1 VQDTL
6 PAQIENIELLSH
18 LSRERLSLVA
28 QSCMWRRFKR
38 GEQILS
44 RDSES
49 RDSFFV
55 ASGKVEVANF
65 SSNGREIAYATIAEG
80 GYFGELSAI
89 DDRPRSAA
97 VTAADDCVVAVMPRT
112 AFIDLIRDDPQVSLT
127 VMNRLAN
134 VIRACDDRIMDPQY
148 PGGRAAGLCAG
159 LAVVRT
165 RPGGAEPV
173 VGLSDAHASRYRRA
187 CQHHPRNGCARAR
200 SVDPIGLGSAQG
212 ADVVH
217 QRPGNLEKHVR
228 EFRSAAGAGVLIPS

>member
-1 VQDTL
+1 MQDTL

-49 RDSFFV
+49 RDLYFV

-97 VTAADDCVVAVMPRT
+97 VTASEDCVVAVMPR
-112 AFIDLIRDDPQVSLT
+112 V
-127 VMNRLAN
+127 
-134 VIRACDDRIMDPQY
+134 
-148 PGGRAAGLCAG
+148 PGGEVSSFTLTLR
-159 LAVVRT
+159 
-165 RPGGAEPV
+165 
-173 VGLSDAHASRYRRA
+173 
-187 CQHHPRNGCARAR
+187 
-200 SVDPIGLGSAQG
+200 
-212 ADVVH
+212 
-217 QRPGNLEKHVR
+217 
-228 EFRSAAGAGVLIPS
+228 

>member
-1 VQDTL
+1 MQDTL

-49 RDSFFV
+49 RDLYFV

-97 VTAADDCVVAVMPRT
+97 VTASEDCVVAVMPRT

-127 VMNRLAN
+127 VINRLAN
-134 VIRACDDRIMDPQY
+134 VIRACDERIMDLSTLGAVQRVYVEILRLCGPDPAVRNLWSVY
-148 PGGRAAGLCAG
+148 PMPTQADIAARASTTRETVARVLGQLTQSGLVQRKGRTLYINDRETLKAMSDNSEAA
-159 LAVVRT
+159 
-165 RPGGAEPV
+165 RPEPV
-173 VGLSDAHASRYRRA
+173 S
-187 CQHHPRNGCARAR
+187 
-200 SVDPIGLGSAQG
+200 
-212 ADVVH
+212 
-217 QRPGNLEKHVR
+217 
-228 EFRSAAGAGVLIPS
+228 

>member
-1 VQDTL
+1 MQDTL

-49 RDSFFV
+49 RDLYFV

-97 VTAADDCVVAVMPRT
+97 VTASDDCVVAVMPRT

-134 VIRACDDRIMDPQY
+134 VIRACDERIMDLSTLGAVQRVYVEILRLCGPDPAVQNLWSVY
-148 PGGRAAGLCAG
+148 PMPTQADIA
-159 LAVVRT
+159 
-165 RPGGAEPV
+165 
-173 VGLSDAHASRYRRA
+173 
-187 CQHHPRNGCARAR
+187 ARASTTR
-200 SVDPIGLGSAQG
+200 ETVARVLGQLTQSGLVQRKGRTLYINDRETLRAMSDNSEAARPDPVS
-212 ADVVH
+212 
-217 QRPGNLEKHVR
+217 
-228 EFRSAAGAGVLIPS
+228 

>member
-1 VQDTL
+1 MQDTL

-97 VTAADDCVVAVMPRT
+97 VTASDDCVVAVMPRT

-148 PGGRAAGLCAG
+148 PGGRAAGLCRG

-165 RPGGAEPV
+165 RPGGAENLWSVYPMPTQA
-173 VGLSDAHASRYRRA
+173 DIA
-187 CQHHPRNGCARAR
+187 ARASTTR
-200 SVDPIGLGSAQG
+200 ETVAHVLGQLTQSGL
-212 ADVVH
+212 V
-217 QRPGNLEKHVR
+217 QRKGRTLYINERETLKSMSENSEVR
-228 EFRSAAGAGVLIPS
+228 PEPVS